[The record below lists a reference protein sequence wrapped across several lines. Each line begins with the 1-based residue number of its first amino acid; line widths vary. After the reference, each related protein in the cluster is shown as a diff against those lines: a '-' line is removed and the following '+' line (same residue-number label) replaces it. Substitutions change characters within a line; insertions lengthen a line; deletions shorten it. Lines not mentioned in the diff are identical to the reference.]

1 MKEVLFIPQGMCL
14 KMYKVRYETFC
25 KCLYVLN
32 SENSTPDESLLSILR
47 AANKTGRFWVG
58 ASDFEERGKFKWY
71 YSGKPVSE
79 SNWFENGGRPKP
91 TATKDDDESCLQVIF
106 IFSSHKFF
114 YAQSLKYVE
123 TRSKH

>member
-14 KMYKVRYETFC
+14 KMYKRNIFIF
-25 KCLYVLN
+25 N

-106 IFSSHKFF
+106 FF
-114 YAQSLKYVE
+114 FNSDLEICGNSFERK
-123 TRSKH
+123 K